1 MRIKVKLD
9 PGATL
14 PTKGYGTDAGWDLYA
29 KEEFTVPA
37 GGSAVHDTGVH
48 MSIPRGYCGLLVS
61 KSGLNV
67 KKGLT
72 STGLID
78 SHYTGSIVVKLYN
91 NDQGRHHLFRA
102 GEKITQIV
110 ILPIPEV
117 ELELVSE
124 LEEADGGRGAN
135 GFGST
140 GK

>member
-14 PTKGYGTDAGWDLYA
+14 PTRGYDTDAGWDLYA

-48 MSIPRGYCGLLVS
+48 MAIPRGYCGMIVS

-72 STGLID
+72 CTGLVD
-78 SHYTGSIVVKLYN
+78 ALYSGSIVVKLYN
-91 NDQGRHHLFRA
+91 RDMGRDYKFET
-102 GEKITQIV
+102 GDKITQIV
-110 ILPIPEV
+110 ILPIPEI
-117 ELELVSE
+117 ELEVVDH
-124 LEEADGGRGAN
+124 LEEIGRGSN

-140 GK
+140 GR

>member
-1 MRIKVKLD
+1 M
-9 PGATL
+9 A
-14 PTKGYGTDAGWDLYA
+14 
-29 KEEFTVPA
+29 
-37 GGSAVHDTGVH
+37 
-48 MSIPRGYCGLLVS
+48 IPRGYCGLIVS

-72 STGLID
+72 CTGLVD
-78 SHYTGSIVVKLYN
+78 AFYSGSIVAKIYN
-91 NDQGRHHLFRA
+91 SDQGRHHMFRA

-117 ELELVSE
+117 ELEVVSE
-124 LEEADGGRGAN
+124 LEDADGSRGAN

>member
-1 MRIKVKLD
+1 MKIKVKLD

-14 PTKGYGTDAGWDLYA
+14 PTKGYPTDAGWDLYA

-48 MSIPRGYCGLLVS
+48 MAIPEGYCGLLVS

-67 KKGLT
+67 KSGIT
-72 STGLID
+72 GTGLID
-78 SHYTGSIVVKLYN
+78 ATYTGSIVVKLYSH
-91 NDQGRHHLFRA
+91 DKGRDRPFRT

-124 LEEADGGRGAN
+124 LEETMRGSN

>member
-14 PTKGYGTDAGWDLYA
+14 PTRGYDTDAGWDLYA

-48 MSIPRGYCGLLVS
+48 MAIPRGYCGLIVS

-72 STGLID
+72 CTGLVD
-78 SHYTGSIVVKLYN
+78 SHYTGSIVAKIYN
-91 NDQGRHHLFRA
+91 SDQGRHHLFRA

-110 ILPIPEV
+110 VLPIPEV

-124 LEEADGGRGAN
+124 LEEAEGGRGAN